1 MTSTEQITNRQQML
15 PPRLQREVL
24 DFIEFLAQK
33 VAQREDASEEAEW
46 TRFSLAQA
54 MTGLENEDS
63 PEYSEAD
70 LKEKWQ

>member
-1 MTSTEQITNRQQML
+1 MTATEKITARLQRL

-33 VAQREDASEEAEW
+33 VADGDASEENEW
-46 TRFSLAQA
+46 TKFSLAQA
-54 MTGLENEDS
+54 MNGMENEDS

>member
-1 MTSTEQITNRQQML
+1 MIAEEQIADKLQKL
-15 PPRLQREVL
+15 PPRLQREGL

-33 VAQREDASEEAEW
+33 VAQREAASEEAEW

-54 MTGLENEDS
+54 MSGLVDEGS